1 VTSTTSGERIPV
13 GRSERLERACVG
25 RSDDSLREARS
36 ERGRSWRLVAGA
48 ESPLPVKNP
57 KIRARMDF
65 FAAGLFSCVLDD
77 DGRFP
82 RPGRRDPPL
91 REERP
96 CPLGVYSDDI
106 CILTALLCW
115 RAERG

>member
-1 VTSTTSGERIPV
+1 MPV
-13 GRSERLERACVG
+13 GRSERLERSCDG

-36 ERGRSWRLVAGA
+36 ERGRSWRFVAGA

>member
-1 VTSTTSGERIPV
+1 MPV
-13 GRSERLERACVG
+13 GRSERLERSCAG
-25 RSDDSLREARS
+25 RVEDSLREPRS
-36 ERGRSWRLVAGA
+36 ERGRSWRLIDGAG
-48 ESPLPVKNP
+48 SLLPVKNP
-57 KIRARMDF
+57 KIRASKDF
-65 FAAGLFSCVLDD
+65 FATGLGSCVLDD

-82 RPGRRDPPL
+82 RPGRREPPL

>member
-1 VTSTTSGERIPV
+1 MTSTTSGDLMPV
-13 GRSERLERACVG
+13 GRSERLERSCDG

-36 ERGRSWRLVAGA
+36 ERGRSWRFDAGA

-65 FAAGLFSCVLDD
+65 LGAGLLSCVRDE

-82 RPGRRDPPL
+82 RPGRREPPL
-91 REERP
+91 REER
-96 CPLGVYSDDI
+96 S
-106 CILTALLCW
+106 
-115 RAERG
+115 